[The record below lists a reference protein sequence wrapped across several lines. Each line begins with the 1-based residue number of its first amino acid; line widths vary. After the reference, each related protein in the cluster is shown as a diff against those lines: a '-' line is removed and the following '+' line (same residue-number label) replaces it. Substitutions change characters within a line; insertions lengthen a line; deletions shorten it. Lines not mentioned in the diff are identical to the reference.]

1 MNDTNFDNSAEINSV
16 HSEAKAQGHG
26 GLKAMAIFFAITTL
40 ALGCGLAYVYT
51 SKNKD
56 TKKLNEELV
65 ESKEKVKS
73 ANESIA
79 KYEEATQTKIT
90 DVKQDNVTVKEIVK
104 PMVYDAQIKKL
115 YDIIKSSTY
124 SKDPLNGEPDQDGH
138 HITEAWREPYFQ
150 EIFTSTDGKYLIA
163 HMSPIGMGVYKDRF
177 NQDTQII
184 LPAGGYFSYWY
195 LNIAT
200 GEWKVGMEGQ
210 AAPECNKIPAE
221 FKTIIHNL
229 NDYNEKN
236 GSSKQPLVCADEK
249 YNNVRI

>member
-1 MNDTNFDNSAEINSV
+1 MNDTNFDNSAEINAV

-104 PMVYDAQIKKL
+104 PMAINAGMNILKDELKKHSYKVL
-115 YDIIKSSTY
+115 N
-124 SKDPLNGEPDQDGH
+124 SKDESGHTIIDMWAEPVIEDL
-138 HITEAWREPYFQ
+138 
-150 EIFTSTDGKYLIA
+150 FTTSDGKYMVAQIHPL
-163 HMSPIGMGVYKDRF
+163 HVDRYKDDYGNDAYNHHF
-177 NQDTQII
+177 
-184 LPAGGYFSYWY
+184 GGYGAYWY
-195 LNIAT
+195 RDLASGAWKL
-200 GEWKVGMEGQ
+200 GEEGQ
-210 AAPECNKIPAE
+210 MVGFCD
-221 FKTIIHNL
+221 NL
-229 NDYNEKN
+229 SEEYRSVMRSANADFRKN
-236 GSSKQPLVCADEK
+236 GYGTEMKCLDRSKNNELVAL
-249 YNNVRI
+249 

>member
-1 MNDTNFDNSAEINSV
+1 MNDTSFENNAEINSV

-56 TKKLNEELV
+56 NKKLNEELV

-104 PMVYDAQIKKL
+104 PMAVDLKFDNFLDAYKAKRGTVP
-115 YDIIKSSTY
+115 IIKSGNFWTSNSGKYIFAAIQVTGIY
-124 SKDPLNGEPDQDGH
+124 TEKDEHGQDIEKVSMGGAY
-138 HITEAWREPYFQ
+138 EAWYQ
-150 EIFTSTDGKYLIA
+150 DIST
-163 HMSPIGMGVYKDRF
+163 GVWSYGF
-177 NQDTQII
+177 
-184 LPAGGYFSYWY
+184 GGH
-195 LNIAT
+195 
-200 GEWKVGMEGQ
+200 
-210 AAPECNKIPAE
+210 APEECNMLPQKIKE
-221 FKTIIHNL
+221 VFHG
-229 NDYNEKN
+229 EKDQSKAN
-236 GSSKQPLVCADEK
+236 GFVCREGDK
-249 YNNVRI
+249 FVDL

>member
-1 MNDTNFDNSAEINSV
+1 MNDTNFENNAEINSV

-26 GLKAMAIFFAITTL
+26 GVKAMAIFFAITTL

-104 PMVYDAQIKKL
+104 PMAINAGMNILKDELKKHSYKVL
-115 YDIIKSSTY
+115 N
-124 SKDPLNGEPDQDGH
+124 SKDESGHTIIDMWAEPVIEDL
-138 HITEAWREPYFQ
+138 
-150 EIFTSTDGKYLIA
+150 FTTSDGKYMVAQIHPL
-163 HMSPIGMGVYKDRF
+163 HVDRYKDDYG
-177 NQDTQII
+177 NDTYNHHF
-184 LPAGGYFSYWY
+184 GGYGAYWY
-195 LNIAT
+195 RDLASGAWKL
-200 GEWKVGMEGQ
+200 GEEGQ
-210 AAPECNKIPAE
+210 MVGFCD
-221 FKTIIHNL
+221 NL
-229 NDYNEKN
+229 SEEYRSVMRSANADFRKN
-236 GSSKQPLVCADEK
+236 GYGTEMKCLDRSKNNELVAL
-249 YNNVRI
+249 

>member
-1 MNDTNFDNSAEINSV
+1 MNDTNFENNTEINSV
-16 HSEAKAQGHG
+16 HSEARTQGHG

-104 PMVYDAQIKKL
+104 PMAINAGMNILKDELKKHSYKVL
-115 YDIIKSSTY
+115 N
-124 SKDPLNGEPDQDGH
+124 SKDESGHTIIDMWAEPVIEDL
-138 HITEAWREPYFQ
+138 
-150 EIFTSTDGKYLIA
+150 FTTSDGKYMVAQIHPL
-163 HMSPIGMGVYKDRF
+163 HVDRYKDDYGNDAYNHHF
-177 NQDTQII
+177 
-184 LPAGGYFSYWY
+184 GGYGAYWY
-195 LNIAT
+195 RDLASGAWKL
-200 GEWKVGMEGQ
+200 GEEGQ
-210 AAPECNKIPAE
+210 MVGFCD
-221 FKTIIHNL
+221 NL
-229 NDYNEKN
+229 SEEYRSVMRSANADFRKN
-236 GSSKQPLVCADEK
+236 GYGTEMKCLDRSKNNELVAL
-249 YNNVRI
+249 

>member
-1 MNDTNFDNSAEINSV
+1 MNDTNFENNAEINSV

-40 ALGCGLAYVYT
+40 ALGSALAYVYT

-124 SKDPLNGEPDQDGH
+124 SKE
-138 HITEAWREPYFQ
+138 
-150 EIFTSTDGKYLIA
+150 
-163 HMSPIGMGVYKDRF
+163 V
-177 NQDTQII
+177 
-184 LPAGGYFSYWY
+184 
-195 LNIAT
+195 
-200 GEWKVGMEGQ
+200 
-210 AAPECNKIPAE
+210 
-221 FKTIIHNL
+221 
-229 NDYNEKN
+229 
-236 GSSKQPLVCADEK
+236 
-249 YNNVRI
+249 

>member
-1 MNDTNFDNSAEINSV
+1 MNDTNFENNTEINSV

-104 PMVYDAQIKKL
+104 PMAINAGMNILKDELKKHSYKVL
-115 YDIIKSSTY
+115 N
-124 SKDPLNGEPDQDGH
+124 SKDESGHTIIDMWAEPVIEDL
-138 HITEAWREPYFQ
+138 
-150 EIFTSTDGKYLIA
+150 FTTSDGKYMVAQIHPL
-163 HMSPIGMGVYKDRF
+163 HVDRYKDDYG
-177 NQDTQII
+177 NDTYNHHF
-184 LPAGGYFSYWY
+184 GGYGAYWY
-195 LNIAT
+195 RDLASGAWKL
-200 GEWKVGMEGQ
+200 GEEGQ
-210 AAPECNKIPAE
+210 MVGFCD
-221 FKTIIHNL
+221 NL
-229 NDYNEKN
+229 SEEYRSVMRSANADFRKN
-236 GSSKQPLVCADEK
+236 GYGTEMKCLDRSKNNELVAL
-249 YNNVRI
+249 

>member
-1 MNDTNFDNSAEINSV
+1 MNDTNFENNTEINSV

-26 GLKAMAIFFAITTL
+26 GVKAMAIFFAITTL

-104 PMVYDAQIKKL
+104 PMAVNAGMNILKDELKKHS
-115 YDIIKSSTY
+115 YKVIN
-124 SKDPLNGEPDQDGH
+124 SKDESGHTIIDMWAEPVIEDL
-138 HITEAWREPYFQ
+138 
-150 EIFTSTDGKYLIA
+150 FTTSDGKYMVAQIHPL
-163 HMSPIGMGVYKDRF
+163 HVDRYKDDYGNDAYNHHF
-177 NQDTQII
+177 
-184 LPAGGYFSYWY
+184 GGYGAYWY
-195 LNIAT
+195 RDLASGAWKL
-200 GEWKVGMEGQ
+200 GEEGQ
-210 AAPECNKIPAE
+210 MVGFCD
-221 FKTIIHNL
+221 NL
-229 NDYNEKN
+229 SEEYRSVMRSANADFRKN
-236 GSSKQPLVCADEK
+236 GYGTEMKCLDRSKNNELVAL
-249 YNNVRI
+249 

>member
-1 MNDTNFDNSAEINSV
+1 MNDTNFDNNTEISSV

-40 ALGCGLAYVYT
+40 VLGCGLAYVYT

-104 PMVYDAQIKKL
+104 PMAINAGMNILKDELKKHSYKVL
-115 YDIIKSSTY
+115 N
-124 SKDPLNGEPDQDGH
+124 SKDESGHTIIDMWAEPVIEDL
-138 HITEAWREPYFQ
+138 
-150 EIFTSTDGKYLIA
+150 FTTSDGKYMVAQIHPL
-163 HMSPIGMGVYKDRF
+163 HVDRYKDDYGNDAYNHHF
-177 NQDTQII
+177 
-184 LPAGGYFSYWY
+184 GGYGAYWY
-195 LNIAT
+195 RDLASGAWKL
-200 GEWKVGMEGQ
+200 GEEGQ
-210 AAPECNKIPAE
+210 MVGFCD
-221 FKTIIHNL
+221 NL
-229 NDYNEKN
+229 SEEYRSVMRSANADFRKN
-236 GSSKQPLVCADEK
+236 GYGTEMKCLDRSKNNELVAL
-249 YNNVRI
+249 

>member
-1 MNDTNFDNSAEINSV
+1 MNDTNFDNNTEISSV

-40 ALGCGLAYVYT
+40 TLGSALAYVYT

-104 PMVYDAQIKKL
+104 PMAVNAGMNILKDELKKHS
-115 YDIIKSSTY
+115 YKVIN
-124 SKDPLNGEPDQDGH
+124 SKDEAGHTIIDMWAEPVIEDL
-138 HITEAWREPYFQ
+138 
-150 EIFTSTDGKYLIA
+150 FTTSDGKYMVAQIHPL
-163 HMSPIGMGVYKDRF
+163 HVDRYKDDYG
-177 NQDTQII
+177 NDTYSHHF
-184 LPAGGYFSYWY
+184 AGYGAYWY
-195 LNIAT
+195 RDLASGAWKL
-200 GEWKVGMEGQ
+200 GEEGQ
-210 AAPECNKIPAE
+210 MVGFCD
-221 FKTIIHNL
+221 NL
-229 NDYNEKN
+229 SEEYRSVMRSANADFRKN
-236 GSSKQPLVCADEK
+236 GYGTEMKCLDRSKNNELVAL
-249 YNNVRI
+249 

>member
-1 MNDTNFDNSAEINSV
+1 MNDTNFENNTEISSV

-104 PMVYDAQIKKL
+104 PMAINAGMNILKDELKKHSYKVLNSKDESGHTIIDMWAEPVIEDLFTTSAGKYMVAQIH
-115 YDIIKSSTY
+115 
-124 SKDPLNGEPDQDGH
+124 PLHVD
-138 HITEAWREPYFQ
+138 R
-150 EIFTSTDGKYLIA
+150 
-163 HMSPIGMGVYKDRF
+163 YKDDYG
-177 NQDTQII
+177 NDTYNHHF
-184 LPAGGYFSYWY
+184 GGYGAYWY
-195 LNIAT
+195 RDLASGAWKL
-200 GEWKVGMEGQ
+200 GEEGQ
-210 AAPECNKIPAE
+210 MVGFCD
-221 FKTIIHNL
+221 NL
-229 NDYNEKN
+229 SEEYRSVMRSANADFRKN
-236 GSSKQPLVCADEK
+236 GYGTEMKCLDRSKNNELVAL
-249 YNNVRI
+249 

>member
-104 PMVYDAQIKKL
+104 PMPMFAEL
-115 YDIIKSSTY
+115 ELLRRTIKSDAGGERPVDPNDEFLKKYQKTWTSVHVREVFTTKDAKYMIAVGSIY
-124 SKDPLNGEPDQDGH
+124 SEGSYYDQDKGYEMSDVLPFSGAPAAFYRAYPLGAWQILYSGNGALACEDLDEH
-138 HITEAWREPYFQ
+138 KREAIRGVTDYAKSQ
-150 EIFTSTDGKYLIA
+150 VEIQTKCID
-163 HMSPIGMGVYKDRF
+163 
-177 NQDTQII
+177 
-184 LPAGGYFSYWY
+184 
-195 LNIAT
+195 
-200 GEWKVGMEGQ
+200 
-210 AAPECNKIPAE
+210 
-221 FKTIIHNL
+221 
-229 NDYNEKN
+229 KN
-236 GSSKQPLVCADEK
+236 GNSHDV
-249 YNNVRI
+249 

>member
-1 MNDTNFDNSAEINSV
+1 MNDTNFKNNTEINSV

-104 PMVYDAQIKKL
+104 PMAINAGMNILKDELKKHSYKVL
-115 YDIIKSSTY
+115 N
-124 SKDPLNGEPDQDGH
+124 SKDESGHTIIDMWAEPVIEDL
-138 HITEAWREPYFQ
+138 
-150 EIFTSTDGKYLIA
+150 FTTSDGKYMVAQIHPL
-163 HMSPIGMGVYKDRF
+163 HVDRYKDDYG
-177 NQDTQII
+177 NDTYNHHF
-184 LPAGGYFSYWY
+184 GGYGAYWY
-195 LNIAT
+195 RDLASGAWKL
-200 GEWKVGMEGQ
+200 GEEGQ
-210 AAPECNKIPAE
+210 MVGFCD
-221 FKTIIHNL
+221 NL
-229 NDYNEKN
+229 SEEYRSVMRSANADFRKN
-236 GSSKQPLVCADEK
+236 GYGTEMKCLDRSKNNELVAL
-249 YNNVRI
+249 